1 MESVTEAIEFFAG
14 ITILLIFVAVII
26 IYGGASISN
35 YNVGYYRQSFS
46 ENINMYLSNSTF
58 YVVNKGASLGS
69 VVLSLK
75 LAFLNGT
82 SKPYLMHIPVVETG
96 TSIYSLPFKNISF
109 AQIQGYSQSG
119 GYLFDENIKNTP
131 LFTINNMYSSSYVFI
146 NGKESNPVI
155 QNFSTYYYIAP
166 TALLHLLLY
175 SQYYYYNTTLY
186 NPVNFNLPTTISS
199 YYIEPMLVNET
210 TAIPAI
216 NSTNLGQNRIT
227 INNKYE
233 LIPTNSILNLS
244 YSGNEIKINYCY
256 NDNCNNNEFSNY
268 SGIFSMSDFSTSFTN
283 PTKINIYQNSNATF
297 YLSTE
302 QYNLTASASQ
312 LTELLSVPGDLI
324 LNSTIFPNFNYSFQV
339 NASGATKWIRN
350 GIYNF
355 TYTTFNDQIVKGGVN
370 IKANGVYILGAKTYS
385 LIFKS
390 NYSGISFSINGHTF
404 VTPIVL
410 ALLNNTEYY
419 YNFTQVKQNATE
431 KLVFESQNVCGKTI
445 YTNKYKYFV
454 NQSTT
459 PCTII
464 ATYDLYQKLTLKA
477 YNGTIE
483 AINSTGSPVLISNG
497 SAYLLPNSNLTLKE
511 IPNSGYMF
519 YDYNDDNTSGYSG
532 TNPNPT
538 ITMSNSIIEYGYF
551 VPYETITY
559 TETNGTIN
567 TNTPYC
573 LQANETNPTI
583 NCNVPRNTKVTLS
596 YTPNTNYQFTNWT
609 GTYDNDTSTA
619 ISFTANKSITETANS
634 KPIFESLTYTETNG
648 TITSNINSCK
658 EANSTYS
665 TITCSVIKGT
675 GIVLTYSPNSNYEF
689 INWSGTY
696 DSITN
701 PLSFTIEQ
709 NTNEI
714 ANSKQLFALTYAET
728 NGSITT
734 NIPGCKEANAT
745 NPTITCNVVEGEDV
759 SLTYI
764 PDNNYLFT
772 NWTGTQNSLSNPLTF
787 TMNQQTAE
795 TANSKQN
802 ITYLYMTIQNKQ
814 SSATPAPFQQE
825 IIFNANNYT
834 KYESANLGN
843 IRIFNSENQQMN
855 FWCQSGCSNTST
867 KTILYMKI
875 PNGIPASTTQQYKVE
890 FLNKAVTYNGTTAGE
905 APQLSSTYAEHDNG
919 PNVFIDYWNFAGTTT
934 PSGVSLQS
942 GFSVNDGLQ
951 ASFGSGGGEAV
962 FTLPTTYPFIFSIYE
977 ESLTAPSW
985 YSNSW
990 AFDTNPDNYGAG
1002 TRMGGTGYWSG
1013 GETSSPT
1020 VSQLPALFSYT
1031 ETSGETSNPVWNY
1044 TNQQSGNSGFL
1055 SNRQSNSYNLNSIL
1069 VYAGNG
1075 DSVQG
1080 TWLYAYVTAYPP
1092 NGIMPTVTFGSV
1104 Q

>member
-324 LNSTIFPNFNYSFQV
+324 LNSTIFPNFSYSFQV

-355 TYTTFNDQIVKGGVN
+355 TYTTFNDQIVKGNVN

-419 YNFTQVKQNATE
+419 YNFTPIKENSTE
-431 KLVFESQNVCGKTI
+431 KLVFENQSICGKTI
-445 YTNKYKYFV
+445 YTNQYKYFV

-459 PCTII
+459 PCTIT
-464 ATYDLYQKLTLKA
+464 ATYDLYQNLTLKG

-483 AINSTGSPVLISNG
+483 AINSTGSTVLISNG
-497 SAYLLPNSNLTLKE
+497 STYLPPNSKITLKE

-583 NCNVPRNTKVTLS
+583 TCNVPRNTKVTLS

-609 GTYDNDTSTA
+609 GTYDNDTSTD

-634 KPIFESLTYTETNG
+634 S
-648 TITSNINSCK
+648 
-658 EANSTYS
+658 
-665 TITCSVIKGT
+665 
-675 GIVLTYSPNSNYEF
+675 
-689 INWSGTY
+689 
-696 DSITN
+696 
-701 PLSFTIEQ
+701 Q
-709 NTNEI
+709 
-714 ANSKQLFALTYAET
+714 
-728 NGSITT
+728 
-734 NIPGCKEANAT
+734 
-745 NPTITCNVVEGEDV
+745 
-759 SLTYI
+759 
-764 PDNNYLFT
+764 YL
-772 NWTGTQNSLSNPLTF
+772 N
-787 TMNQQTAE
+787 
-795 TANSKQN
+795 
-802 ITYLYMTIQNKQ
+802 
-814 SSATPAPFQQE
+814 
-825 IIFNANNYT
+825 
-834 KYESANLGN
+834 
-843 IRIFNSENQQMN
+843 
-855 FWCQSGCSNTST
+855 
-867 KTILYMKI
+867 
-875 PNGIPASTTQQYKVE
+875 
-890 FLNKAVTYNGTTAGE
+890 
-905 APQLSSTYAEHDNG
+905 H
-919 PNVFIDYWNFAGTTT
+919 
-934 PSGVSLQS
+934 
-942 GFSVNDGLQ
+942 
-951 ASFGSGGGEAV
+951 
-962 FTLPTTYPFIFSIYE
+962 
-977 ESLTAPSW
+977 
-985 YSNSW
+985 
-990 AFDTNPDNYGAG
+990 
-1002 TRMGGTGYWSG
+1002 
-1013 GETSSPT
+1013 
-1020 VSQLPALFSYT
+1020 
-1031 ETSGETSNPVWNY
+1031 
-1044 TNQQSGNSGFL
+1044 
-1055 SNRQSNSYNLNSIL
+1055 
-1069 VYAGNG
+1069 
-1075 DSVQG
+1075 
-1080 TWLYAYVTAYPP
+1080 
-1092 NGIMPTVTFGSV
+1092 
-1104 Q
+1104 